1 MSELPKKH
9 NITVEDVIYYKD
21 DFEDLIFTCNVY
33 PITMEQIAKIS
44 VLLGKIALQGKLDTY
59 IRVLFD
65 ASKVES

>member
-1 MSELPKKH
+1 MAILSKKRDL
-9 NITVEDVIYYKD
+9 TVEDVIYYKD
-21 DFEDLIFTCNVY
+21 DFEDLIFTCDAY

-59 IRVLFD
+59 IKVLSD